1 MENKF
6 LSSLAFW
13 KILVLILFI
22 ACVALGAMVYQK
34 QIAGVPSTNNN
45 NTQNNTED
53 IGAQTAADRAMKYIN
68 QYLISDGSGVF
79 KSVSE
84 EKLTYYKFTF
94 DYNGN
99 EWSSY
104 VSADGKNIIPSGSY
118 DIPELVEK
126 EVNTVD
132 ASFKEI
138 VGAEICKENDKPIVY
153 FFGSSTCPHCEWEK
167 PLIQEVVGKFGD
179 AISYHENIDSQND
192 QDIFNE
198 YSTGGVPT
206 VVIGCKYYRV
216 GSGESGGE
224 ETEKQALTK
233 FICDITGNQADVC
246 K

>member
-13 KILVLILFI
+13 KIFGLILFI
-22 ACVALGAMVYQK
+22 ACVALGVMVYQK
-34 QIAGVPSTNNN
+34 QTAGIPSTSNND
-45 NTQNNTED
+45 TQNNTQD
-53 IGAQTAADRAMKYIN
+53 IGAQAAADRAMKYIN

-84 EKLTYYKFTF
+84 EKLTYYKFLF

-153 FFGSSTCPHCEWEK
+153 FFGFPLSSLWN
-167 PLIQEVVGKFGD
+167 GKTTYPRSWRKNLRCYFL
-179 AISYHENIDSQND
+179 SCENIDSQND
-192 QDIFNE
+192 QDILSVF
-198 YSTGGVPT
+198 STGGGQQLLL
-206 VVIGCKYYRV
+206 VVI
-216 GSGESGGE
+216 
-224 ETEKQALTK
+224 L
-233 FICDITGNQADVC
+233 
-246 K
+246 